1 MDAVNSVNHNNLA
14 ITVKAAET
22 VNQINQM
29 IVDTNQNL
37 QDKMINL
44 NVEQKLQ
51 DLKAEGI
58 GRELNLLA

>member
-1 MDAVNSVNHNNLA
+1 MHAVNSVNQNNLA